1 MRTTISDREFT
12 FISQMIY
19 RINSQTDYESVC
31 RITLQQLASIIPL
44 RKGLIFQIREEN
56 NQLVY
61 RNPVTLD
68 PPGLVYDENTF
79 MGGGYRSDW
88 LLNVWYPWSSAFRST
103 DIRDE
108 EAFRS
113 SKLYWDVYAP
123 QNIYYGLHAILI
135 HQGQKLGL
143 LGLFRSRED
152 EDFTQKELFI
162 VNLLSIHLELKLYSL
177 MDHKPAAGNDSG
189 GTDFMA
195 KLASQYGL
203 TRREAEVACLI
214 YSGKNNQEMVESLY
228 ISRSTLDKHLYNIY
242 RKTGVGNRTELFQ
255 LLHQI

>member
-44 RKGLIFQIREEN
+44 RKGLIFQIAEEN
-56 NQLVY
+56 NHLVY
-61 RNPVTLD
+61 RNPITLD
-68 PPGLVYDENTF
+68 PPGLAYDENTF

-108 EAFRS
+108 DTFRN

-123 QNIYYGLHAILI
+123 QNIYYGLHAILV

-143 LGLFRSRED
+143 LGLFRSREE
-152 EDFTQKELFI
+152 EDFSQKELFI

-177 MDHKPAAGNDSG
+177 LDHRTASGEGADEMDL
-189 GTDFMA
+189 MI
-195 KLASQYGL
+195 KLSNLYRL

-242 RKTGVGNRTELFQ
+242 RKTGVSNRTELFQ